1 MAGRW
6 WAYERGALWASE
18 ATDPLVAP
26 ARPRIAVAFGEV
38 RREAAGPLAAAM
50 GLTDPEALQQ
60 RFDGGRRCFATWG
73 DARIVAYGWV
83 SQGRECVGEL
93 ERAFRMQPGEAYIWD
108 CATLPDYRGR
118 GVYSALLGYMLAELR
133 GAGVGR
139 VWIGAA
145 LDNRPSIKGFE
156 NAGFQPAI
164 ELIYRRVLGLRCS
177 WLRRCPGAPAGLVAA
192 ARRMIIADDERALGP
207 LIVGI
212 GRRSDER

>member
-6 WAYERGALWASE
+6 WAYERGTLWASE
-18 ATDPLVAP
+18 ATDPRGVP
-26 ARPRIAVAFGEV
+26 ARPRIAVVFGEV

-50 GLTDPEALQQ
+50 DLLDLAALQQ
-60 RFDGGRRCFATWG
+60 RFDGGRRCFAAWD

-83 SQGRECVGEL
+83 SQGHECVGEL
-93 ERAFRMQPGEAYIWD
+93 ERAFHMLPGEAYIWD

-118 GVYSALLGYMLAELR
+118 GLYSALLGYMLAELR
-133 GAGVGR
+133 RAGVGR

-164 ELIYRRVLGLRCS
+164 ELTYRRVLGLRWS
-177 WLRRCPGAPAGLVAA
+177 WLRRCPGAPADLVAA
-192 ARRMIIADDERALGP
+192 ARRMIIADGERALGP

-212 GRRSDER
+212 GRRRDER